1 MEAFWQQLAGLIVAP
16 TVVVAAV
23 AWILRALIAQSFAR
37 DIQLYKSELDRAN
50 FEHQQRFS
58 TIHQRQAEVIANLYG
73 KIARSKAVTGDLVG
87 IFQQGGQSLMD
98 KKKRAADV
106 YNDMSAHFYEN
117 RIFLPRDAAEKA
129 ETLIGTLK
137 DVLIEFDTAQMGNDE
152 YKPDETGLWQQAY
165 KRLRDEVPPVLEEL
179 ESEFKTI
186 LGIIENDS

>member
-1 MEAFWQQLAGLIVAP
+1 MEAYWQQLAGLIVAP
-16 TVVVAAV
+16 ALVVAAI
-23 AWILRALIAQSFAR
+23 AWILRALLAQGFAR
-37 DIQLYKSELDRAN
+37 DIQHYKSELDRVN

-73 KIARSKAVTGDLVG
+73 KIARSKAVTADLVAL
-87 IFQQGGQSLMD
+87 FQQGGQSLME

-106 YNDMSAHFYEN
+106 YNDMSAYFYEN
-117 RIFLPRDAAEKA
+117 RIFLPPDAADKA
-129 ETLIGTLK
+129 ETLISTLK

-152 YKPDETGLWQQAY
+152 YKPDQSGLWQQSY